1 MSFLI
6 ILHLTKTRFCLFS
19 IWSNFF
25 SAYFRFM
32 LAFAIEIRRKVLISS
47 KKILFSESILLK
59 KEYVL
64 ICFLAEK
71 HWEIELFL
79 PLNSLSRLYSFLVL
93 NYTSI
98 EINPRCKDGV
108 FAGLNMNICS
118 IALTLML
125 MFAFWF
131 LTLISIIY
139 DLKEILQL
147 KYRS

>member
-47 KKILFSESILLK
+47 KKILFSESIVLK
-59 KEYVL
+59 KEYLL

-71 HWEIELFL
+71 HWEIGLFL
-79 PLNSLSRLYSFLVL
+79 PLNSLSRLYSFFCVKLYEYR
-93 NYTSI
+93 NKPSMQGCCICRI
-98 EINPRCKDGV
+98 EYEYL
-108 FAGLNMNICS
+108 FYCS
-118 IALTLML
+118 NLHVNVCI
-125 MFAFWF
+125 
-131 LTLISIIY
+131 LISNSHKHHIRFKG
-139 DLKEILQL
+139 DLTT
-147 KYRS
+147 